1 LRNGTTRVFTITEIA
16 AVTGGRI
23 QGDCQGEVSA
33 VSTDSRTVTTGQ
45 LFVPLRG
52 ERFDGHDFI
61 NQVVDKGIRVV
72 LADERLPQDIT
83 SPATIISVPDT
94 LRALG
99 DLAAAHRRRFTLPVV
114 AVTGSNGKTTTK
126 EMLSAIL
133 EQTGPGLKTAGNLN
147 NLIGL
152 PQMLFRLGAGHAWA
166 VLEMGMSEPGEIDRL
181 AEIAAPQTGI
191 VLNAFPAHLESMK
204 SVEGVARAKGEL
216 LLRLPA
222 GGCAIINRD
231 DDLIARQPSSPGVRR
246 IFFGLGDADVCA
258 TGINSLGTEG
268 QRFLLHLGKNSYPVV
283 LRSFGKHAIYNA
295 LAAAAAAHVLGVE
308 PEMIRSGLELF
319 RPYDKRFQLERHGGL
334 VLIDDSYNANP
345 ASMEAALTTLGE
357 LKGDRRAFVALGD
370 MLEMG
375 SNEHELHR
383 ILGAQA
389 ARVADRLYL
398 CGELGAH
405 TADGALSAGM
415 GAADIIRTPQHA
427 DIVADI
433 VDRAVAG
440 DFVLVKGSRGMRMD
454 RVAEGIRVKS
464 RV

>member
-1 LRNGTTRVFTITEIA
+1 MFTITEIA
-16 AVTGGRI
+16 AVTGGSI
-23 QGDCQGEVSA
+23 HGNCQGEVSA
-33 VSTDSRTVTTGQ
+33 VSTDSRTVSAGQ
-45 LFVPLRG
+45 LFIPLRG

-61 NQVVDKGIRVV
+61 GQVVDKGVNVV
-72 LADERLPQDIT
+72 LADETLWQDV
-83 SPATIISVPDT
+83 SSRATIITVPDT

-99 DLAAAHRRRFTLPVV
+99 DLAAAFRRRFTLPVV
-114 AVTGSNGKTTTK
+114 AITGSNGKTTTK
-126 EMLSAIL
+126 EMLATIM

-152 PQMLFRLGAGHAWA
+152 PQMLFRLDAGHQWA

-181 AEIAAPQTGI
+181 AEIGEPQTGI

-222 GGCAIINRD
+222 GGCAVINAD
-231 DDLIARQPSSPGVRR
+231 DALIARQPSPAGVRR
-246 IFFGLGDADVCA
+246 LTFGLGDADVRV
-258 TGINSLGTEG
+258 TKITSLGTEG
-268 QRFLLHLGKNSYPVV
+268 QRFLLHLGERTHPIV
-283 LRSFGKHAIYNA
+283 LHSFGRHAIYNA
-295 LAAAAAAHVLGVE
+295 LAAAAAAHALGIA
-308 PEMIRSGLELF
+308 PDLILSGLERF
-319 RPYDKRFQLERHGGL
+319 RPFDKRFQLEQHGGL

-357 LKGDRRAFVALGD
+357 LKGNRHAFVVLGD

-375 SNEHELHR
+375 SNENELHCT
-383 ILGAQA
+383 LGVQA

-398 CGELGAH
+398 YGELTAH
-405 TADGALSAGM
+405 TVGGALSAGRA
-415 GAADIIRTPQHA
+415 AADIIRASCHD

-433 VDRAVAG
+433 VDRAGAG

-454 RVAEGIRVKS
+454 KVAEGIRAKKA
-464 RV
+464 

>member
-1 LRNGTTRVFTITEIA
+1 
-16 AVTGGRI
+16 
-23 QGDCQGEVSA
+23 
-33 VSTDSRTVTTGQ
+33 
-45 LFVPLRG
+45 
-52 ERFDGHDFI
+52 
-61 NQVVDKGIRVV
+61 
-72 LADERLPQDIT
+72 
-83 SPATIISVPDT
+83 
-94 LRALG
+94 
-99 DLAAAHRRRFTLPVV
+99 
-114 AVTGSNGKTTTK
+114 
-126 EMLSAIL
+126 
-133 EQTGPGLKTAGNLN
+133 
-147 NLIGL
+147 
-152 PQMLFRLGAGHAWA
+152 
-166 VLEMGMSEPGEIDRL
+166 
-181 AEIAAPQTGI
+181 
-191 VLNAFPAHLESMK
+191 
-204 SVEGVARAKGEL
+204 
-216 LLRLPA
+216 
-222 GGCAIINRD
+222 
-231 DDLIARQPSSPGVRR
+231 VR
-246 IFFGLGDADVCA
+246 A

-415 GAADIIRTPQHA
+415 CAADIIRTPQHA

-454 RVAEGIRVKS
+454 RVAEGIRAKS

>member
-1 LRNGTTRVFTITEIA
+1 MFTLTEIA
-16 AVTGGRI
+16 AVTGGSI
-23 QGDCQGEVSA
+23 HGECQGNVSG
-33 VSTDSRTVTTGQ
+33 VSTDSRTVRAGE

-61 NQVVDKGIRVV
+61 CQVAAKGVGAV
-72 LADERLPQDIT
+72 LADENYSGELPASLPVIRVAD
-83 SPATIISVPDT
+83 S

-99 DLAAAHRRRFTLPVV
+99 NLAAAHRRRFTLPMV

-126 EMLSAIL
+126 EMLATIM
-133 EQTGPGLKTAGNLN
+133 EQTGPGLKTSGNLN

-152 PQMLFRLGAGHAWA
+152 PQMLFKLDAGHLWA

-231 DDLIARQPSSPGVRR
+231 DVLIARQPSSAGVRR
-246 IFFGLGDADVCA
+246 VFFGLGDADVCA
-258 TGINSLGTEG
+258 TEIESLGTEG
-268 QRFLLHLGKNSYPVV
+268 QRFQLHLDTGSFPVV
-283 LRSFGKHAIYNA
+283 LRSFGRHSVYNA
-295 LAAAAAAHVLGVE
+295 LAAAAAAYSLGID
-308 PEMIRSGLELF
+308 PQLIQSGLERF
-319 RPYDKRFQLERHGGL
+319 RPFDKRFQLEQHEGL

-345 ASMEAALTTLGE
+345 VSMEAALVTLGE
-357 LKGDRRAFVALGD
+357 LKEGRRAFVALGD

-375 SNEHELHR
+375 SNEVQLHHS
-383 ILGAQA
+383 LGVQA

-398 CGELGAH
+398 FGDLTAH
-405 TADGALSAGM
+405 TADGARSAGM
-415 GAADIIRTPQHA
+415 DAANIIHTQLH
-427 DIVADI
+427 DEIVADI
-433 VDRAVAG
+433 LEHAEAG

-454 RVAEGIRVKS
+454 RVSEGIRARKV
-464 RV
+464 

>member
-1 LRNGTTRVFTITEIA
+1 MFTITEIA
-16 AVTGGRI
+16 DVTGGSI
-23 QGDCQGEVSA
+23 HGDCQGEVSA
-33 VSTDSRTVTTGQ
+33 VSTDSRTVAAGQ

-61 NQVVDKGIRVV
+61 GQVIDKGVSAV
-72 LADERLPQDIT
+72 LADETLKRDV
-83 SPATIISVPDT
+83 SSRATIITVPDT

-99 DLAAAHRRRFTLPVV
+99 DLAAAYRRRFTLPVV

-126 EMLSAIL
+126 EMLATIM

-152 PQMLFRLGAGHAWA
+152 PQMLFRLDAGHQWA

-222 GGCAIINRD
+222 GGCAVINAD
-231 DDLIARQPSSPGVRR
+231 DALIARQPSPVGVRR
-246 IFFGLGDADVCA
+246 VFFGLGDADARA
-258 TGINSLGTEG
+258 TEITSLGTEG
-268 QRFLLHLGKNSYPVV
+268 QRFLLHLGESIYPIV
-283 LRSFGKHAIYNA
+283 LNSFGRHAIYNA
-295 LAAAAAAHVLGVE
+295 LAAAAAAHTLGIA
-308 PEMIRSGLELF
+308 PELIQSGLERF
-319 RPYDKRFQLERHGGL
+319 RPFDKRFQLEQLKGL

-345 ASMEAALTTLGE
+345 ASMEAALATLGE

-370 MLEMG
+370 MLELG
-375 SNEHELHR
+375 NNENELHR
-383 ILGAQA
+383 ILGVQA

-398 CGELGAH
+398 CGELTAH

-415 GAADIIRTPQHA
+415 GAADIIRTPRH
-427 DIVADI
+427 DEIVADI
-433 VDRAVAG
+433 VNRAGAG

-454 RVAEGIRVKS
+454 KVAEGIRAKKA
-464 RV
+464 